1 MLRNLTYA
9 NDATEPTLGMRMIE
23 ITVFDGVYSSNTH
36 TIVIAIMLIND
47 NNVRIEVR
55 NSTLLFEFL
64 EGAPEL
70 RVAQDAMVALIDS
83 DNEISSLEISLSNQ
97 LDQSETI
104 RISNDTSASV
114 YTNGTY
120 LFVNGTMS
128 VSMYQVSKIS
138 YQFCSLS
145 LYPSPLQ
152 ALLNSLTYIYVP
164 PMGAV
169 AGNRTVIISASDGT
183 SVATVTITIQVEIG
197 NEHDPVVDLN
207 GPNIDGI
214 NYSTSVQFN
223 YVTLNV
229 IEIATPNVTI
239 SDRDADAFISRLEVR
254 LNEESADMLVL
265 NLPNCTLP
273 QAVNETSCHIM

>member
-1 MLRNLTYA
+1 
-9 NDATEPTLGMRMIE
+9 MIE

-229 IEIATPNVTI
+229 IV
-239 SDRDADAFISRLEVR
+239 
-254 LNEESADMLVL
+254 
-265 NLPNCTLP
+265 
-273 QAVNETSCHIM
+273 